1 MVNIEKMFYKKMT
14 APGLNFCR
22 YQAEIIKSICN
33 CLWISNGMTFSAE
46 KNYGSDSFPESDIF
60 HVIDTLLS

>member
-1 MVNIEKMFYKKMT
+1 MT